1 MIKLKRVSNF
11 LTNYFTLFVILVTLL
26 AIFMPNPGT
35 LLATTKIGHLSA
47 VSILLMIVL
56 FGMGITL
63 APTDF
68 KRVAKNPLQVILG
81 TVAHYVIMPLIAFML
96 VHLFGLT
103 GAAAVGVILVG
114 SAPSGTSSN
123 VMSFLSGGDVALDVS
138 IGLLSTLLAPVMIPT
153 LLKLL
158 AGRWVKVPF
167 SSMFFS
173 AFEIV
178 IIPIVLGVIVHT
190 IFKQHVQKIIEV
202 MPLISQIAILVIIL
216 AVLSANSHTIL
227 AVSTL
232 ILIPVV
238 ILHNLLGY
246 SLGFLFSKLM
256 KMDIPQQKAITFEVG
271 MQDSALASTL
281 AISFF
286 EPASAIAAVIFSV
299 WHNVSGSVL
308 ASLWKKH
315 SEKKPK
321 TSPAYTVSPEN

>member
-1 MIKLKRVSNF
+1 MNTIKSLSKF
-11 LTNYFTLFVILVTLL
+11 LTKFFTVFVILVALA
-26 AIFMPNPGT
+26 AIFIPRPGT
-35 LLATTKIGHLSA
+35 SLATTKVGNLSA

-63 APTDF
+63 TPTDF
-68 KRVAKNPLQVILG
+68 KRVARNPLQIILG
-81 TVAHYVIMPLIAFML
+81 TIAHYVIMPLIAFLL

-138 IGLLSTLLAPVMIPT
+138 IGLLSTLLAPIMIPT

-158 AGRWVKVPF
+158 AGKWVHVPF
-167 SSMFFS
+167 TSMFFS
-173 AFEIV
+173 AFQIV
-178 IIPIVLGVIVHT
+178 VIPIVLGVIVHM
-190 IFKQHVQKIIEV
+190 IFKEHVQKVIEI
-202 MPLISQIAILVIIL
+202 MPLISQVAILVIIL
-216 AVLSANSHTIL
+216 AVLSANSKTIL

-232 ILIPVV
+232 ILVPVI

-246 SLGFLFSKLM
+246 LLGYGFSKMM
-256 KMDIPQQKAITFEVG
+256 KMKTPQQKAITFEVG

-286 EPASAIAAVIFSV
+286 EPASAIAAVMFSV
-299 WHNVSGSVL
+299 WHNISGSVL
-308 ASLWKKH
+308 ASLWKNH
-315 SEKKPK
+315 
-321 TSPAYTVSPEN
+321 TDNTQD

>member
-1 MIKLKRVSNF
+1 MNTIKSLSKF
-11 LTNYFTLFVILVTLL
+11 LTKYFTFFVILVALL
-26 AIFMPNPGT
+26 AIFIPGPGT
-35 LLATTKIGHLSA
+35 TLATTKVGNLSA

-63 APTDF
+63 TPNDF
-68 KRVAKNPLQVILG
+68 KRVARNPLQVILG
-81 TVAHYVIMPLIAFML
+81 TIAHYVIMPFIAFLL

-123 VMSFLSGGDVALDVS
+123 VMSFLSGGDVALNVS

-158 AGRWVKVPF
+158 AGKWVNVPF

-173 AFEIV
+173 AFQIV
-178 IIPIVLGVIVHT
+178 VIPIVLGIIVHT
-190 IFKQHVQKIIEV
+190 IFKEHVQKVIEI
-202 MPLISQIAILVIIL
+202 MPLISQVAILVIIL
-216 AVLSANSHTIL
+216 AVLSANSKTIL

-232 ILIPVV
+232 ILVPVI

-246 SLGFLFSKLM
+246 LLGYGFSKLM
-256 KMDIPQQKAITFEVG
+256 KMDTPQQKAITFEVG

-286 EPASAIAAVIFSV
+286 EPASAIAAVMFSV
-299 WHNVSGSVL
+299 WHNISGSVL
-308 ASLWKKH
+308 ASLWKNH
-315 SEKKPK
+315 TEKAPD
-321 TSPAYTVSPEN
+321 

>member
-1 MIKLKRVSNF
+1 MKTMKSLSKF
-11 LTNYFTLFVILVTLL
+11 LTKFFTVFVILVALA
-26 AIFMPNPGT
+26 AIFIPRPGT
-35 LLATTKIGHLSA
+35 SLATTKVGNLSA

-63 APTDF
+63 TPTDF
-68 KRVAKNPLQVILG
+68 KRVARNPLQIILG
-81 TVAHYVIMPLIAFML
+81 TIAHYVIMPLIALLL

-138 IGLLSTLLAPVMIPT
+138 IGLLSTLLAPIMIPT

-158 AGRWVKVPF
+158 AGKWVHVPF
-167 SSMFFS
+167 TSMFFS
-173 AFEIV
+173 AFQIV
-178 IIPIVLGVIVHT
+178 VIPIVLGVIVHM
-190 IFKQHVQKIIEV
+190 IFKEHVQKVIEI
-202 MPLISQIAILVIIL
+202 MPLISQVAILVIIL
-216 AVLSANSHTIL
+216 AVLSANSKTIL

-232 ILIPVV
+232 ILVPVI

-246 SLGFLFSKLM
+246 LLGYGFSKMM
-256 KMDIPQQKAITFEVG
+256 KMKTPQQKAITFEVG

-286 EPASAIAAVIFSV
+286 EPASAIAAVMFSV
-299 WHNVSGSVL
+299 WHNISGSVL
-308 ASLWKKH
+308 ASLWKNH
-315 SEKKPK
+315 
-321 TSPAYTVSPEN
+321 TDNTQD

>member
-1 MIKLKRVSNF
+1 MNTIKSLSKF
-11 LTNYFTLFVILVTLL
+11 LTKYFIFFVILVALL
-26 AIFMPNPGT
+26 AIFIPGPGT
-35 LLATTKIGHLSA
+35 MLATTKVGNLSA

-63 APTDF
+63 TPNDF
-68 KRVAKNPLQVILG
+68 KRVARNPLQVILG
-81 TVAHYVIMPLIAFML
+81 TIAHYVIMPFIAFLL

-158 AGRWVKVPF
+158 AGKWVNVPF

-173 AFEIV
+173 AFQIV
-178 IIPIVLGVIVHT
+178 IIPIVLGIIVHT
-190 IFKQHVQKIIEV
+190 IFKEHVQKVIEI
-202 MPLISQIAILVIIL
+202 MPLISQVAILVIIL
-216 AVLSANSHTIL
+216 AVLSANSKTIL

-232 ILIPVV
+232 ILVPVI

-246 SLGFLFSKLM
+246 LLGYGFSKLM
-256 KMDIPQQKAITFEVG
+256 KMDTPQQKAITFEVG

-286 EPASAIAAVIFSV
+286 EPASAIAAVMFSV
-299 WHNVSGSVL
+299 WHNISGSVL
-308 ASLWKKH
+308 ASLWKNH
-315 SEKKPK
+315 TEKAPD
-321 TSPAYTVSPEN
+321 

>member
-1 MIKLKRVSNF
+1 MNTIKSLSKF
-11 LTNYFTLFVILVTLL
+11 LTKYFTFFVILVALL
-26 AIFMPNPGT
+26 AIFIPGPGT
-35 LLATTKIGHLSA
+35 MLATTKVGNLSV

-63 APTDF
+63 TPNDF
-68 KRVAKNPLQVILG
+68 KRVARNPLQVILG
-81 TVAHYVIMPLIAFML
+81 TIAHYVIMPFIAFLL

-158 AGRWVKVPF
+158 AGKWVNVPF

-173 AFEIV
+173 AFQIV
-178 IIPIVLGVIVHT
+178 IIPIVLGIIVHT
-190 IFKQHVQKIIEV
+190 IFKEHVQKVIEI
-202 MPLISQIAILVIIL
+202 MPLISQVAILVIIL
-216 AVLSANSHTIL
+216 AVLSANSKTIL

-232 ILIPVV
+232 ILVPVI

-246 SLGFLFSKLM
+246 LLGYGFSKLM
-256 KMDIPQQKAITFEVG
+256 KMDTPQQKAITFEVG

-286 EPASAIAAVIFSV
+286 EPASAIAAVMFSV
-299 WHNVSGSVL
+299 WHNISGSVL
-308 ASLWKKH
+308 ASLWKNH
-315 SEKKPK
+315 TEKAPD
-321 TSPAYTVSPEN
+321 

>member
-1 MIKLKRVSNF
+1 MNTIKSLSKF
-11 LTNYFTLFVILVTLL
+11 LTKYFTFFVILVALL
-26 AIFMPNPGT
+26 AIFIPGPGT
-35 LLATTKIGHLSA
+35 TLATTKVGNLSA

-63 APTDF
+63 TPNDF
-68 KRVAKNPLQVILG
+68 KRVARNPLQVILG
-81 TVAHYVIMPLIAFML
+81 TIAHYVIMPFIAFLL

-158 AGRWVKVPF
+158 AGKWVNVPF

-173 AFEIV
+173 AFQIV
-178 IIPIVLGVIVHT
+178 VIPIVLGIIVHT
-190 IFKQHVQKIIEV
+190 IFKEHVQKVIEI
-202 MPLISQIAILVIIL
+202 MPLISQVAILVIIL
-216 AVLSANSHTIL
+216 AVLSANSKTIL

-232 ILIPVV
+232 ILVPVI
-238 ILHNLLGY
+238 ILHDLLGY
-246 SLGFLFSKLM
+246 LLGYGFSKLM
-256 KMDIPQQKAITFEVG
+256 KMDTPQQKAITFEVG

-286 EPASAIAAVIFSV
+286 EPASAIAAVMFSV
-299 WHNVSGSVL
+299 WHNISGSVL
-308 ASLWKKH
+308 ASLWKNH
-315 SEKKPK
+315 TEKAPD
-321 TSPAYTVSPEN
+321 

>member
-1 MIKLKRVSNF
+1 MNTIKSLSKF
-11 LTNYFTLFVILVTLL
+11 LTKYFTFFVILVALL
-26 AIFMPNPGT
+26 AIFIPGPGT
-35 LLATTKIGHLSA
+35 TLATTKVGNLSA

-63 APTDF
+63 TPNDF
-68 KRVAKNPLQVILG
+68 KRVARNPLQVILG
-81 TVAHYVIMPLIAFML
+81 TIAHYVIMPFIAFLL

-158 AGRWVKVPF
+158 AGKWVNVPF

-173 AFEIV
+173 AFQIV
-178 IIPIVLGVIVHT
+178 VIPIVLGVIVHT
-190 IFKQHVQKIIEV
+190 IFKEHVQKVIEI
-202 MPLISQIAILVIIL
+202 MPLISQVAILVIIL
-216 AVLSANSHTIL
+216 AVLSANSKTIL

-232 ILIPVV
+232 ILVPVI

-246 SLGFLFSKLM
+246 LLGYGFSKLM
-256 KMDIPQQKAITFEVG
+256 KMDTPQQKAITFEVG

-286 EPASAIAAVIFSV
+286 EPASAIAAVMFSV
-299 WHNVSGSVL
+299 WHNISGSVL
-308 ASLWKKH
+308 ASLWKNH
-315 SEKKPK
+315 TEKAPD
-321 TSPAYTVSPEN
+321 

>member
-1 MIKLKRVSNF
+1 MNTIKSLSKF
-11 LTNYFTLFVILVTLL
+11 LTKYFTFFVILVALL
-26 AIFMPNPGT
+26 AIFIPGPGT
-35 LLATTKIGHLSA
+35 MLATTKVGNLSA

-63 APTDF
+63 TPNDF
-68 KRVAKNPLQVILG
+68 KRVARNPLQVILG
-81 TVAHYVIMPLIAFML
+81 TIAHYVIMPLIAFLL

-158 AGRWVKVPF
+158 AGKWVNVPF

-173 AFEIV
+173 AFQIV
-178 IIPIVLGVIVHT
+178 IIPIVLGIIVHT
-190 IFKQHVQKIIEV
+190 IFKEHVQKVIEI
-202 MPLISQIAILVIIL
+202 MPLISQVAILVIIL
-216 AVLSANSHTIL
+216 AVLSANSKTIL

-232 ILIPVV
+232 ILVPVI

-246 SLGFLFSKLM
+246 LLGYGFSKLM
-256 KMDIPQQKAITFEVG
+256 KMDTPQQKAITFEVG

-286 EPASAIAAVIFSV
+286 EPASAIAAVMFSV
-299 WHNVSGSVL
+299 WHNISGSVL
-308 ASLWKKH
+308 ASLWKNH
-315 SEKKPK
+315 TEKAPD
-321 TSPAYTVSPEN
+321 

>member
-1 MIKLKRVSNF
+1 MNTIKSLSKF
-11 LTNYFTLFVILVTLL
+11 LTKYFTFFVILVALL
-26 AIFMPNPGT
+26 AIFIPGPGT
-35 LLATTKIGHLSA
+35 MLATTKVGNLSA

-63 APTDF
+63 TPNDF
-68 KRVAKNPLQVILG
+68 KRVARNPLQVILG
-81 TVAHYVIMPLIAFML
+81 TIAHYVIMPFIAFLL

-158 AGRWVKVPF
+158 AGKWVNVPF

-173 AFEIV
+173 AFQIV
-178 IIPIVLGVIVHT
+178 VIPIVLGIIVHT
-190 IFKQHVQKIIEV
+190 IFKEHIQKVIEI
-202 MPLISQIAILVIIL
+202 MPLISQVAILVIIL
-216 AVLSANSHTIL
+216 AVLSANSKTIL

-232 ILIPVV
+232 ILVPVI

-246 SLGFLFSKLM
+246 LLGYGFSKLM
-256 KMDIPQQKAITFEVG
+256 KMDTPQQKAITFEVG

-286 EPASAIAAVIFSV
+286 EPASAIAAVMFSV
-299 WHNVSGSVL
+299 WHNISGSVL
-308 ASLWKKH
+308 ASLWKNH
-315 SEKKPK
+315 TEKAPD
-321 TSPAYTVSPEN
+321 

>member
-1 MIKLKRVSNF
+1 MNTIKSLSKF
-11 LTNYFTLFVILVTLL
+11 LTKYFTFFVILVALL
-26 AIFMPNPGT
+26 AIFIPGPGT
-35 LLATTKIGHLSA
+35 TLATTKVGNLSA

-63 APTDF
+63 TPNDF
-68 KRVAKNPLQVILG
+68 KRVARNPLQVILG
-81 TVAHYVIMPLIAFML
+81 TIAHYVIMPFIAFLL

-114 SAPSGTSSN
+114 SAPSGKSSN

-158 AGRWVKVPF
+158 AGKWVNVPF

-173 AFEIV
+173 AFQIV
-178 IIPIVLGVIVHT
+178 VIPIVLGIIVHT
-190 IFKQHVQKIIEV
+190 IFKEHVQKVIEI
-202 MPLISQIAILVIIL
+202 MPLISQVAILVIIL
-216 AVLSANSHTIL
+216 AVLSANSKTIL

-232 ILIPVV
+232 ILVPVI

-246 SLGFLFSKLM
+246 LLGYGFSKLM
-256 KMDIPQQKAITFEVG
+256 KMDTPQQKAITFEVG

-286 EPASAIAAVIFSV
+286 EPASAIAAVMFSV
-299 WHNVSGSVL
+299 WHNISGSVL
-308 ASLWKKH
+308 ASLWKNH
-315 SEKKPK
+315 TEKAPD
-321 TSPAYTVSPEN
+321 

>member
-1 MIKLKRVSNF
+1 MNTIKSLSKF
-11 LTNYFTLFVILVTLL
+11 LTKYFTFFVILVALL
-26 AIFMPNPGT
+26 AIFIPGPGT
-35 LLATTKIGHLSA
+35 TLATTKVGNLSA

-63 APTDF
+63 TPNDF
-68 KRVAKNPLQVILG
+68 KRVARNPLQVILG
-81 TVAHYVIMPLIAFML
+81 TIAHYVIMPFIAFSL

-158 AGRWVKVPF
+158 AGKWVNVPF

-173 AFEIV
+173 AFQIV
-178 IIPIVLGVIVHT
+178 VIPIVLGIIVHT
-190 IFKQHVQKIIEV
+190 IFKEHVQKVIEI
-202 MPLISQIAILVIIL
+202 MPLISQVAILVIIL
-216 AVLSANSHTIL
+216 AVLSANSKTIL

-232 ILIPVV
+232 ILVPVI

-246 SLGFLFSKLM
+246 LLGYGFSKLM
-256 KMDIPQQKAITFEVG
+256 KMDTPQQKAITFEVG

-286 EPASAIAAVIFSV
+286 EPASAIAAVMFSV
-299 WHNVSGSVL
+299 WHNISGSVL
-308 ASLWKKH
+308 ASLWKNH
-315 SEKKPK
+315 TEKAPD
-321 TSPAYTVSPEN
+321 

>member
-1 MIKLKRVSNF
+1 MNTIKSLSKF
-11 LTNYFTLFVILVTLL
+11 LTKYFTFFVILVALL
-26 AIFMPNPGT
+26 AIFIPGPGT
-35 LLATTKIGHLSA
+35 TLATTKVGNLSA

-63 APTDF
+63 TPNDF
-68 KRVAKNPLQVILG
+68 KRVARNPLQVILG
-81 TVAHYVIMPLIAFML
+81 TIAHYIIMPFIAFLL

-158 AGRWVKVPF
+158 AGKWVNVPF

-173 AFEIV
+173 AFQIV
-178 IIPIVLGVIVHT
+178 VIPIVLGIIVHT
-190 IFKQHVQKIIEV
+190 IFKEHVQKVIEI
-202 MPLISQIAILVIIL
+202 MPLISQVAILVIIL
-216 AVLSANSHTIL
+216 AVLSANSKTIL

-232 ILIPVV
+232 ILVPVI

-246 SLGFLFSKLM
+246 LLGYGFSKLM
-256 KMDIPQQKAITFEVG
+256 KMDTPQQKAITFEVG
-271 MQDSALASTL
+271 MQDSA
-281 AISFF
+281 
-286 EPASAIAAVIFSV
+286 
-299 WHNVSGSVL
+299 
-308 ASLWKKH
+308 
-315 SEKKPK
+315 PK
-321 TSPAYTVSPEN
+321 LGLILLKLF

>member
-1 MIKLKRVSNF
+1 M
-11 LTNYFTLFVILVTLL
+11 
-26 AIFMPNPGT
+26 AIFIPGPGT
-35 LLATTKIGHLSA
+35 TLATTKVGNLSA

-63 APTDF
+63 TPNDF
-68 KRVAKNPLQVILG
+68 KRVARNPLQVILG
-81 TVAHYVIMPLIAFML
+81 TIAHYVIMPFIAFLL

-158 AGRWVKVPF
+158 AGKWVNVPF

-173 AFEIV
+173 AFQIV
-178 IIPIVLGVIVHT
+178 VIPIVLGIIVHT
-190 IFKQHVQKIIEV
+190 IFKEHVQKVIEI
-202 MPLISQIAILVIIL
+202 MPLISQVAILVIIL
-216 AVLSANSHTIL
+216 AVLSANSKTIL

-232 ILIPVV
+232 ILVPVI

-246 SLGFLFSKLM
+246 LLGYGFSKLM
-256 KMDIPQQKAITFEVG
+256 KMDTPQQKAITFEVG

-286 EPASAIAAVIFSV
+286 EPASAIAAVMFSV
-299 WHNVSGSVL
+299 WHNISGSVL
-308 ASLWKKH
+308 ASLWKNH
-315 SEKKPK
+315 TEKAPD
-321 TSPAYTVSPEN
+321 

>member
-1 MIKLKRVSNF
+1 MNTIKSLSKF
-11 LTNYFTLFVILVTLL
+11 LTKYFTFFVILVALL
-26 AIFMPNPGT
+26 AIFIPGPGT
-35 LLATTKIGHLSA
+35 TLATTKVGNLSA

-63 APTDF
+63 TPNDF
-68 KRVAKNPLQVILG
+68 KKVARNPLQVILG
-81 TVAHYVIMPLIAFML
+81 TIAHYVIMPFIAFLL

-158 AGRWVKVPF
+158 AGKWVNVPF

-173 AFEIV
+173 AFQIV
-178 IIPIVLGVIVHT
+178 VIPIVLGIIVHT
-190 IFKQHVQKIIEV
+190 IFKEHVQKVIEI
-202 MPLISQIAILVIIL
+202 MPLISQVAILVIIL
-216 AVLSANSHTIL
+216 AVLSANSKTIL

-232 ILIPVV
+232 ILVPVI

-246 SLGFLFSKLM
+246 LLGCGFSKLM
-256 KMDIPQQKAITFEVG
+256 KMDTPQQKAITFEVG

-286 EPASAIAAVIFSV
+286 EPASAIAAVMFSV
-299 WHNVSGSVL
+299 WHNISGSVL
-308 ASLWKKH
+308 ASLWKNH
-315 SEKKPK
+315 TEKAPD
-321 TSPAYTVSPEN
+321 

>member
-1 MIKLKRVSNF
+1 MNTIKSLSKF
-11 LTNYFTLFVILVTLL
+11 LTKYFTFFVILVALL
-26 AIFMPNPGT
+26 AIFIPGPGT
-35 LLATTKIGHLSA
+35 TLATTKVGNLSA

-63 APTDF
+63 TPNDF
-68 KRVAKNPLQVILG
+68 KRVARNPLQVILG
-81 TVAHYVIMPLIAFML
+81 TIAHYVIMPFIAFLL

-114 SAPSGTSSN
+114 SAPSGPSSN

-158 AGRWVKVPF
+158 AGKWVNVPF

-173 AFEIV
+173 AFQIV
-178 IIPIVLGVIVHT
+178 VIPIVLGIIVHT
-190 IFKQHVQKIIEV
+190 IFKEHVQKVIEI
-202 MPLISQIAILVIIL
+202 MPLISQVAILVIIL
-216 AVLSANSHTIL
+216 AVLSANSKTIL

-232 ILIPVV
+232 ILVPVI

-246 SLGFLFSKLM
+246 LLGYGFSKLM
-256 KMDIPQQKAITFEVG
+256 KMDTPQQKAITFEVG

-286 EPASAIAAVIFSV
+286 EPASAIAAVMFSV
-299 WHNVSGSVL
+299 WHNISGSVL
-308 ASLWKKH
+308 ASLWKNH
-315 SEKKPK
+315 TEKAPD
-321 TSPAYTVSPEN
+321 

>member
-1 MIKLKRVSNF
+1 MNTIKSLSKF
-11 LTNYFTLFVILVTLL
+11 LTKYFTFFVILVALL
-26 AIFMPNPGT
+26 AIFIPGPGT
-35 LLATTKIGHLSA
+35 TLATTKVGTLSA

-63 APTDF
+63 TPNDF
-68 KRVAKNPLQVILG
+68 KRVARNPLQVILG
-81 TVAHYVIMPLIAFML
+81 TIAHYVIMPFIAFLL

-158 AGRWVKVPF
+158 AGKWVNVPF

-173 AFEIV
+173 AFQIV
-178 IIPIVLGVIVHT
+178 VIPIVLGIIVHT
-190 IFKQHVQKIIEV
+190 IFKEHVQKVIEI
-202 MPLISQIAILVIIL
+202 MPLISQVAILVIIL
-216 AVLSANSHTIL
+216 AVLSANSKTIL

-232 ILIPVV
+232 ILVPVI

-246 SLGFLFSKLM
+246 LLGYGFSKLM
-256 KMDIPQQKAITFEVG
+256 KMDTPQQKAITFEVG

-286 EPASAIAAVIFSV
+286 EPASAIAAVMFSV
-299 WHNVSGSVL
+299 WHNISGSVL
-308 ASLWKKH
+308 ASLWKNH
-315 SEKKPK
+315 TEKAPD
-321 TSPAYTVSPEN
+321 

>member
-1 MIKLKRVSNF
+1 MNTIKSLSKF
-11 LTNYFTLFVILVTLL
+11 FTKYFTFFVILVALL
-26 AIFMPNPGT
+26 AIFIPGPGT
-35 LLATTKIGHLSA
+35 TLATTKVGNLSA

-63 APTDF
+63 TPNDF
-68 KRVAKNPLQVILG
+68 KRVARNPLQVILG
-81 TVAHYVIMPLIAFML
+81 TIAHYVIMPFIAFLL

-158 AGRWVKVPF
+158 AGKWVNVPF

-173 AFEIV
+173 AFQIV
-178 IIPIVLGVIVHT
+178 VIPIVLGIIVHT
-190 IFKQHVQKIIEV
+190 IFKEHVQKVIEI
-202 MPLISQIAILVIIL
+202 MPLISQVAILVIIL
-216 AVLSANSHTIL
+216 AVLSANSKTIL

-232 ILIPVV
+232 ILVPVI

-246 SLGFLFSKLM
+246 LLGYGFSKLM
-256 KMDIPQQKAITFEVG
+256 KMDTPQQKAITFEVG

-286 EPASAIAAVIFSV
+286 EPASAIAAVMFSV
-299 WHNVSGSVL
+299 WHNISGSVL
-308 ASLWKKH
+308 ASLWKNH
-315 SEKKPK
+315 TEKAPD
-321 TSPAYTVSPEN
+321 

>member
-1 MIKLKRVSNF
+1 MNTIKSLSKF
-11 LTNYFTLFVILVTLL
+11 LTKYFTFFVILVALL
-26 AIFMPNPGT
+26 AIFIPGPGT
-35 LLATTKIGHLSA
+35 MLATTKVGNLSA

-63 APTDF
+63 TPNDF
-68 KRVAKNPLQVILG
+68 KRVARNPLQVILG
-81 TVAHYVIMPLIAFML
+81 TIAHYVIMPFIAFLL

-114 SAPSGTSSN
+114 LAPSGTSSN

-158 AGRWVKVPF
+158 AGKWVNVPF

-173 AFEIV
+173 AFQIV
-178 IIPIVLGVIVHT
+178 VIPIVLGIIVHT
-190 IFKQHVQKIIEV
+190 IFKEHVQKVIET
-202 MPLISQIAILVIIL
+202 MPLISQVAILVIIL
-216 AVLSANSHTIL
+216 AVLSANSKTIL

-232 ILIPVV
+232 ILVPVI

-246 SLGFLFSKLM
+246 LLGYGFSKLM
-256 KMDIPQQKAITFEVG
+256 KMDTPQQKAITFEVG

-286 EPASAIAAVIFSV
+286 EPASAIAAVMFSV
-299 WHNVSGSVL
+299 WHNISGSVL
-308 ASLWKKH
+308 ASLWKNH
-315 SEKKPK
+315 TEKAPD
-321 TSPAYTVSPEN
+321 

>member
-1 MIKLKRVSNF
+1 MNTIKSLSKF
-11 LTNYFTLFVILVTLL
+11 LTKYFTFFVILVALL
-26 AIFMPNPGT
+26 AIFIPGPGT
-35 LLATTKIGHLSA
+35 TLATTKVGNLSA

-63 APTDF
+63 TPNDF
-68 KRVAKNPLQVILG
+68 KRVARNPLQVILG
-81 TVAHYVIMPLIAFML
+81 TIAHYVIMPFIAFLL

-158 AGRWVKVPF
+158 AGKWVNVPF

-173 AFEIV
+173 AFQIV
-178 IIPIVLGVIVHT
+178 VIPIVLGIIVHS
-190 IFKQHVQKIIEV
+190 IFKEHVQKVIEI
-202 MPLISQIAILVIIL
+202 MPLISQVAILVIIL
-216 AVLSANSHTIL
+216 AVLSANSKTIL

-232 ILIPVV
+232 ILVPVI

-246 SLGFLFSKLM
+246 LLGYGFSKLM
-256 KMDIPQQKAITFEVG
+256 KMDTPQQKAITFEVG

-286 EPASAIAAVIFSV
+286 EPASAIAAVMFSV
-299 WHNVSGSVL
+299 WHNISGSVL
-308 ASLWKKH
+308 ASLWKNH
-315 SEKKPK
+315 TEKAPD
-321 TSPAYTVSPEN
+321 

>member
-1 MIKLKRVSNF
+1 MNTIKSLSKF
-11 LTNYFTLFVILVTLL
+11 LTKYFTFFVILVALL
-26 AIFMPNPGT
+26 AIFIPGPGT
-35 LLATTKIGHLSA
+35 TLATTKVGNLSA

-63 APTDF
+63 TPNDF
-68 KRVAKNPLQVILG
+68 KRVARNPLQVILG
-81 TVAHYVIMPLIAFML
+81 TIAHYVIMPFIAFLL

-103 GAAAVGVILVG
+103 GAASVGVILVG

-158 AGRWVKVPF
+158 AGKWVNVPF

-173 AFEIV
+173 AFQIV
-178 IIPIVLGVIVHT
+178 VIPIVLGIIVHT
-190 IFKQHVQKIIEV
+190 IFKEHVQKVIEI
-202 MPLISQIAILVIIL
+202 MPLISQVAILVIIL
-216 AVLSANSHTIL
+216 AVLSANSKTIL

-232 ILIPVV
+232 ILVPVI

-246 SLGFLFSKLM
+246 LLGYGFSKLM
-256 KMDIPQQKAITFEVG
+256 KMDTPQQKAITFEVG

-286 EPASAIAAVIFSV
+286 EPASAIAAVMFSV
-299 WHNVSGSVL
+299 WHNISGSVL
-308 ASLWKKH
+308 ASLWKNH
-315 SEKKPK
+315 TEKAPD
-321 TSPAYTVSPEN
+321 

>member
-1 MIKLKRVSNF
+1 MNTIKSLSKF
-11 LTNYFTLFVILVTLL
+11 LTKFFTVFVILVALA
-26 AIFMPNPGT
+26 AIFIPRPGT
-35 LLATTKIGHLSA
+35 SLATTKVGNLSA

-63 APTDF
+63 TPTDF
-68 KRVAKNPLQVILG
+68 KRVARNPLQIILG
-81 TVAHYVIMPLIAFML
+81 TIAHYVIMPLIAFLL

-138 IGLLSTLLAPVMIPT
+138 IGLLSTLLAPIMIPT

-158 AGRWVKVPF
+158 AGKWVHVPF
-167 SSMFFS
+167 TSMFFS
-173 AFEIV
+173 AFQIV
-178 IIPIVLGVIVHT
+178 VIPIVLGVIVHM
-190 IFKQHVQKIIEV
+190 IFKEHVQKVIEI
-202 MPLISQIAILVIIL
+202 MPLISQVAILVIIL
-216 AVLSANSHTIL
+216 AVLSANSKTIL

-232 ILIPVV
+232 ILVPVI

-246 SLGFLFSKLM
+246 LLGYGFSKMM
-256 KMDIPQQKAITFEVG
+256 KMKTPQQKAITFEVG

-286 EPASAIAAVIFSV
+286 EPASAIAAVMFSV
-299 WHNVSGSVL
+299 WHNISGSVL
-308 ASLWKKH
+308 ASLWKNH
-315 SEKKPK
+315 
-321 TSPAYTVSPEN
+321 TDNT

>member
-1 MIKLKRVSNF
+1 MNTIKSLSKF
-11 LTNYFTLFVILVTLL
+11 LTKYFTFFVILVALL
-26 AIFMPNPGT
+26 AIFIPGPGT
-35 LLATTKIGHLSA
+35 MLATTKVGNLSA

-63 APTDF
+63 TPNDF
-68 KRVAKNPLQVILG
+68 KRVARNPLQVILG
-81 TVAHYVIMPLIAFML
+81 TIAHYVIMPFIAFLL

-158 AGRWVKVPF
+158 AGKWVNVPF

-173 AFEIV
+173 AFQII
-178 IIPIVLGVIVHT
+178 IIPIVLGIIVHT
-190 IFKQHVQKIIEV
+190 IFKEHVQKVIEI
-202 MPLISQIAILVIIL
+202 MPLISQVAILVIIL
-216 AVLSANSHTIL
+216 AVLSANSKTIL

-232 ILIPVV
+232 ILVPVI

-246 SLGFLFSKLM
+246 LLGYGFSKLM
-256 KMDIPQQKAITFEVG
+256 KMDTPQQKAITFEVG

-286 EPASAIAAVIFSV
+286 EPASAIAAVMFSV
-299 WHNVSGSVL
+299 WHNISGSVL
-308 ASLWKKH
+308 ASLWKNH
-315 SEKKPK
+315 TEKAPD
-321 TSPAYTVSPEN
+321 

>member
-1 MIKLKRVSNF
+1 MNTIKSLSKF
-11 LTNYFTLFVILVTLL
+11 LTKYFTFFVILVALL
-26 AIFMPNPGT
+26 AIFIPGPST
-35 LLATTKIGHLSA
+35 TLATTKVGTLSA

-63 APTDF
+63 TPNDF
-68 KRVAKNPLQVILG
+68 KRVARNPLQVILG
-81 TVAHYVIMPLIAFML
+81 TIAHYVIMPFIAFLL

-158 AGRWVKVPF
+158 AGKWVNVPF

-173 AFEIV
+173 AFQIV
-178 IIPIVLGVIVHT
+178 VIPIVLGIIVHT
-190 IFKQHVQKIIEV
+190 IFKEHVQKVIEI
-202 MPLISQIAILVIIL
+202 MPLISQVAILVIIL
-216 AVLSANSHTIL
+216 AVLSANSKTIL

-232 ILIPVV
+232 ILVPVI

-246 SLGFLFSKLM
+246 LLGYGFSKLM
-256 KMDIPQQKAITFEVG
+256 KMDTPQQKAITFEVG

-286 EPASAIAAVIFSV
+286 EPASAIAAVMFSV
-299 WHNVSGSVL
+299 WHNISGSVL
-308 ASLWKKH
+308 ASLWKNH
-315 SEKKPK
+315 TEKAPD
-321 TSPAYTVSPEN
+321 

>member
-1 MIKLKRVSNF
+1 MNTIKSLSKF
-11 LTNYFTLFVILVTLL
+11 LTKYFTFFVILVALL
-26 AIFMPNPGT
+26 AIFIPGPGT
-35 LLATTKIGHLSA
+35 MLATTKVGNLSA

-63 APTDF
+63 TPNDF
-68 KRVAKNPLQVILG
+68 KRVARNPLQVILG
-81 TVAHYVIMPLIAFML
+81 TIAHYVIMPFIAFLL

-158 AGRWVKVPF
+158 AGKWVNVPF

-173 AFEIV
+173 AFQIV
-178 IIPIVLGVIVHT
+178 IIPIVLGIIVHT
-190 IFKQHVQKIIEV
+190 IFKEHVQKVIEI
-202 MPLISQIAILVIIL
+202 MPLISQVAILVIIL
-216 AVLSANSHTIL
+216 AVLSANSKTIL

-232 ILIPVV
+232 ILVPVI

-246 SLGFLFSKLM
+246 LLGYGFSKLM
-256 KMDIPQQKAITFEVG
+256 KMDTPQQKAITFEVG

-286 EPASAIAAVIFSV
+286 EPASAIAAVMFSV
-299 WHNVSGSVL
+299 WHNISGSVL
-308 ASLWKKH
+308 ASLWKNH
-315 SEKKPK
+315 TEKAPD
-321 TSPAYTVSPEN
+321 

>member
-1 MIKLKRVSNF
+1 MSCNLPLSKF
-11 LTNYFTLFVILVTLL
+11 LTKYFTFFVILVALL
-26 AIFMPNPGT
+26 AIFIPGPGT
-35 LLATTKIGHLSA
+35 TLATTKVGNLSA

-63 APTDF
+63 TPNDF
-68 KRVAKNPLQVILG
+68 KRVARNPLQVILG
-81 TVAHYVIMPLIAFML
+81 TIAHYVIMPFIAFLL

-158 AGRWVKVPF
+158 AGKWVNVPF

-173 AFEIV
+173 AFQIV
-178 IIPIVLGVIVHT
+178 VIPIVLGIIVHT
-190 IFKQHVQKIIEV
+190 IFKEHVQKVIEI
-202 MPLISQIAILVIIL
+202 MPLISQVAILVIIL
-216 AVLSANSHTIL
+216 AVLSANSKTIL

-232 ILIPVV
+232 ILVPVI

-246 SLGFLFSKLM
+246 LLGYGFSKLM
-256 KMDIPQQKAITFEVG
+256 KMDTPQQKAITFEVG

-286 EPASAIAAVIFSV
+286 EPASAIAAVMFSV
-299 WHNVSGSVL
+299 WHNISGSVL
-308 ASLWKKH
+308 ASLWKNH
-315 SEKKPK
+315 TEKAPD
-321 TSPAYTVSPEN
+321 